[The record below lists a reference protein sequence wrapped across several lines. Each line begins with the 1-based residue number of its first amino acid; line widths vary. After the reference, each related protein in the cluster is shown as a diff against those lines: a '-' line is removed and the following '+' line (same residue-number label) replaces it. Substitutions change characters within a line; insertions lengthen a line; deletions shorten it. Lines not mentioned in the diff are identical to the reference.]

1 MALKSWSV
9 ELGLRNGQARTSK
22 PDPTET
28 HWMLHVF
35 LLPCPM
41 DVPIHAHMQAP
52 NTYTEKKEHKKP
64 QIAR

>member
-41 DVPIHAHMQAP
+41 MCQYMLTCRHQIHTQKKK
-52 NTYTEKKEHKKP
+52 NTKKTK
-64 QIAR
+64 